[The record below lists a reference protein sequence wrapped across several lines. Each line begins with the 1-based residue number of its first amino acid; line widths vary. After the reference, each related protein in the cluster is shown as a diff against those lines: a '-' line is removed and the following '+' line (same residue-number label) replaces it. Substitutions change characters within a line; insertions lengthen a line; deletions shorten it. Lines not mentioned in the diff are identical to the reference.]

1 MNKKK
6 RTDILQA
13 RNNNWRFACV
23 AASASVGEGIRV
35 LNKTGL
41 RLVLVVGQGGSLLGT
56 VSDGDIR
63 RGLLRGLTLRDGISK
78 VMHRHP
84 LVVSPSIDPAAALEI
99 MRVNRIFQIPVVD
112 RKKILRGLHS
122 WDEIGKQAVRK
133 NPFVIMAGGRGS
145 RMMPYTQACPK
156 PMLPVDGKPMLEHI
170 LIRAREDGFRCF
182 FLCIHYLGSQVERYF
197 RDGKKWGV
205 EIRYVREKKPLG
217 TAGALGLLPKGID
230 VPVVVSNGDVIT
242 DVKYGDLLDFHVK
255 HQGFATMA
263 VQLHRWEHPFGVVE
277 MNGIE
282 VLRIQ
287 EKPISQ
293 HHVNAGIYILSSDA
307 IKSIDKKKS
316 IHMTD
321 FFSKS
326 KRKRKKILAY
336 PLHEPWLDV
345 GSPKDLLFAKKQL
358 TKKY

>member
-1 MNKKK
+1 MIEKKPIWK
-6 RTDILQA
+6 QV
-13 RNNNWRFACV
+13 CV
-23 AASASVGEGIRV
+23 SSETTLGQVIRV

-41 RLVLVVGQGGSLLGT
+41 RLVLVVARGYRLLGT
-56 VSDGDIR
+56 VSDGDVR
-63 RGLLRGLTLRDGISK
+63 RGLLRGLSMDVACSK
-78 VMHRHP
+78 VMNRHP
-84 LVVSPSIDPAAALEI
+84 LVVSPSMDSGAALEI

-112 RKKILRGLHS
+112 EKKILRGLHL
-122 WDEIGKQAVRK
+122 WDEIGKQRERK

-145 RMMPYTQACPK
+145 RMMPHTRACPK
-156 PMLPVDGKPMLEHI
+156 PMLSVDGKPMLEHI
-170 LIRAREDGFRCF
+170 LIRARSDGFRRF
-182 FLCIHYLGSQVERYF
+182 FLCIHYLGGQVERYF

-217 TAGALGLLPKGID
+217 TAGAVGLLPRGID

-242 DVKYGDLLDFHVK
+242 DVKYGDLLDFHEK

-293 HHVNAGIYILSSDA
+293 HHVNAGIYILSSEA
-307 IKSIDKKKS
+307 IKSIDRKKPQN
-316 IHMTD
+316 MTD

-326 KRKRKKILAY
+326 KEKKKKILAY
-336 PLHEPWLDV
+336 PLHESWFDIGKPEDRNIVESHLIR
-345 GSPKDLLFAKKQL
+345 KKQ
-358 TKKY
+358 KKK